1 MKYAIQT
8 FGCKVNQ
15 YESSAI
21 GKAMTDRGFT
31 LTEDYLTADIVI
43 INSCSVTDNSDKK
56 AEHLIN
62 KIKRSNPFSIVC
74 LCGCFPQSFPERAKS
89 LPADIIIGTEH
100 KTALADTI
108 MSFCENRARVENIPP
123 RPVGKPYESYSYSD
137 MEKTRAF
144 IKIEDGCDR
153 FCSYCIIPT
162 ARGSVR
168 SRDLSDI
175 VKETKF
181 QVQMGHKEIV
191 LVGINLSCYG
201 IDMGLRLSDA
211 VRAVADV
218 DGVVRVRLSSLEPD
232 MMDDREMKALSE
244 IPKLCPHFHLA
255 LQSGCDD
262 TLKRMNRRY
271 TTEEYK
277 GVVAGLRQLFPGC
290 SITTDIMV
298 GFAGETE
305 EEFKAT
311 MDFVREIGFASM
323 HVFTYSVRQGTAAA
337 KRNDFVDKNTAA
349 RRYKEMTALA
359 GKMKEEYF
367 NSLIGKEFEVLIQKR
382 ESEDYANGLTPQY
395 APVRI
400 YQSNAKKH
408 DLIRVRIKN
417 TNGAQFCVGE
427 EIKYL

>member
-1 MKYAIQT
+1 
-8 FGCKVNQ
+8 
-15 YESSAI
+15 
-21 GKAMTDRGFT
+21 
-31 LTEDYLTADIVI
+31 
-43 INSCSVTDNSDKK
+43 
-56 AEHLIN
+56 
-62 KIKRSNPFSIVC
+62 
-74 LCGCFPQSFPERAKS
+74 
-89 LPADIIIGTEH
+89 
-100 KTALADTI
+100 
-108 MSFCENRARVENIPP
+108 
-123 RPVGKPYESYSYSD
+123 
-137 MEKTRAF
+137 
-144 IKIEDGCDR
+144 
-153 FCSYCIIPT
+153 
-162 ARGSVR
+162 
-168 SRDLSDI
+168 
-175 VKETKF
+175 
-181 QVQMGHKEIV
+181 
-191 LVGINLSCYG
+191 
-201 IDMGLRLSDA
+201 
-211 VRAVADV
+211 
-218 DGVVRVRLSSLEPD
+218 
-232 MMDDREMKALSE
+232 
-244 IPKLCPHFHLA
+244 
-255 LQSGCDD
+255 
-262 TLKRMNRRY
+262 
-271 TTEEYK
+271 
-277 GVVAGLRQLFPGC
+277 
-290 SITTDIMV
+290 MV